1 MKYISVACISNASTK
16 VINFMVSCKNII
28 VFFRHYGLDC
38 CVRKSYLRCGKSS
51 FCCMRKLCLL
61 YEKIV
66 SVI

>member
-38 CVRKSYLRCGKSS
+38 CVRK
-51 FCCMRKLCLL
+51 LCLL

>member
-38 CVRKSYLRCGKSS
+38 CVKKSYLRCGKV
-51 FCCMRKLCLL
+51 
-61 YEKIV
+61 V
-66 SVI
+66 SAV